1 MLVVAVVLAAGVFN
15 AIALPG
21 CASCHDKRGFGAATA
36 AAAHAEIAC
45 KSCHVPRGVFDRM
58 AFSLRQP
65 ITMLVPLVKSPDR
78 DRAAVPDTRC
88 VSCHQE
94 VAGGVMATKGL
105 RINHATCA
113 VGSAC
118 SDCHSTTA
126 HGEATTWV
134 RAYSM
139 DQCLTCH
146 ASEGQTGCDLCHEGR
161 RPTSRVQAG
170 SFAVTHG
177 PQWQSTHGMGDA
189 ATCMACHTQDDCA
202 ECHGAGV
209 PHTADFIKTHPAS
222 AKNDNAKCDGCHET
236 SFCDSCHATPMP
248 HTSEFVSTH
257 PKTAEQQAALCDRCH
272 ADSDCTE
279 CHEKHV
285 HPGGAIGSSTS
296 EGGDQ

>member
-1 MLVVAVVLAAGVFN
+1 
-15 AIALPG
+15 
-21 CASCHDKRGFGAATA
+21 
-36 AAAHAEIAC
+36 
-45 KSCHVPRGVFDRM
+45 
-58 AFSLRQP
+58 
-65 ITMLVPLVKSPDR
+65 
-78 DRAAVPDTRC
+78 
-88 VSCHQE
+88 
-94 VAGGVMATKGL
+94 
-105 RINHATCA
+105 
-113 VGSAC
+113 
-118 SDCHSTTA
+118 
-126 HGEATTWV
+126 
-134 RAYSM
+134 
-139 DQCLTCH
+139 
-146 ASEGQTGCDLCHEGR
+146 
-161 RPTSRVQAG
+161 
-170 SFAVTHG
+170 
-177 PQWQSTHGMGDA
+177 MGDA